1 MSKKKSFPI
10 FTIIFLIFL
19 TLKLAEI
26 GQVAAWSWWWITA
39 PLWLPLTVGLFVIGL
54 TITVG
59 VIIAYINSKL

>member
-39 PLWLPLTVGLFVIGL
+39 PLWLPLTVGLLVIGL